1 MSAGA
6 FAKAKYEADTGLI
19 FGILIQPETETL
31 ILNGVTNTRPAGAK
45 TPGLPRALVG
55 GSRRRRGAFTRL
67 VRFKFTGT
75 VPDGYLGG
83 NSALT
88 LPVLTQSMFN
98 GLDEDQTGTYTING
112 TAYDVIYIGKS
123 PERVR

>member
-1 MSAGA
+1 MSAGG
-6 FAKAKYEADTGLI
+6 FAKVKYEANTGLI
-19 FGILIQPETETL
+19 YGVLIQPETETL
-31 ILNGVTNTRPAGAK
+31 IINGVTNTRPTAAK
-45 TPGLPRALVG
+45 TAGLPRALVG

-67 VRFKFTGT
+67 VRFRFTGT

-83 NSALT
+83 NSVLT

-98 GLDEDQTGTYTING
+98 GLDDDQTGTYTING
-112 TAYDVIYIGKS
+112 TAYDVAYVGKS